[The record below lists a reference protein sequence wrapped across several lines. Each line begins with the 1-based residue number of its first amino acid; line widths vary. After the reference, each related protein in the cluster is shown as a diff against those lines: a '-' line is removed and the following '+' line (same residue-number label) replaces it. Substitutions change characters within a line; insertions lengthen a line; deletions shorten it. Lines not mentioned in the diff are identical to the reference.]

1 MSIASDDNRCAE
13 TSVRD
18 SGRWP
23 SYHHC
28 YNRGVETEDGKLWC
42 RIHTPSRV
50 RERREKA
57 DAASQMRFEQQM
69 RPFRELDKLRAQN
82 RDLLAA
88 LEAIIEHGDWDAA
101 TCSRCQTI
109 TTQARAAIDAAK
121 GETK

>member
-1 MSIASDDNRCAE
+1 MSATASHASRAVMPGSSGKCNNKALVGNGGFHKLD
-13 TSVRD
+13 TS
-18 SGRWP
+18 
-23 SYHHC
+23 
-28 YNRGVETEDGKLWC
+28 
-42 RIHTPSRV
+42 
-50 RERREKA
+50 
-57 DAASQMRFEQQM
+57 
-69 RPFRELDKLRAQN
+69 FRLSL